1 MPFFAA
7 TPPADQSWEKIPCD
21 VMHQQ
26 VRKRH
31 SPPTFNAVHLK
42 RSFYQDRLGTNIGKT
57 HKKEAPFSPTQLP
70 ANCEQDVEPGLAGD
84 PYVPLCPN
92 PAGAP
97 VYIYIVT
104 KSVATGIQ

>member
-1 MPFFAA
+1 MPFFRSNAPCGPELGENPLRCHA
-7 TPPADQSWEKIPCD
+7 PAGEKTAF
-21 VMHQQ
+21 
-26 VRKRH
+26 
-31 SPPTFNAVHLK
+31 PPTFNAVHLK

-97 VYIYIVT
+97 VYIYI
-104 KSVATGIQ
+104 